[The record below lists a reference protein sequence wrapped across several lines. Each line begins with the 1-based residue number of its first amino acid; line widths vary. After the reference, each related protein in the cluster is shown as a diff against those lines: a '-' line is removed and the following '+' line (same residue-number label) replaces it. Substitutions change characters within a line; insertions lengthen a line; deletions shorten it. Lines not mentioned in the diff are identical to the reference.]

1 MLMIITLQRN
11 VVLHMGWME
20 WYLGGVQAVYRAP
33 YGAKNEDG
41 ATNDEKTVEAA
52 LNWSPSHFL
61 N

>member
-1 MLMIITLQRN
+1 MDGM
-11 VVLHMGWME
+11 VSGW
-20 WYLGGVQAVYRAP
+20 GAVYRAP